1 MKMQTPGNQSED
13 RDEALEAPAKL
24 VSALRQFPGG
34 KIFVP
39 PTTDEAILRAA
50 QAQLSP
56 ARKPRLNWL
65 RFAPWAV
72 GGTAG
77 IVLLFLSLQ
86 TPKLTPGF
94 AREDLN
100 RDGAVDILDAFDL
113 AKKLET
119 GDSEAGVDL
128 NEDGK
133 MDEQDVGALAAKA
146 VSLEKGGH
154 S

>member
-1 MKMQTPGNQSED
+1 MKMQKPGDQFEN

-24 VSALRQFPGG
+24 VSALRQLPGE

-39 PTTDEAILRAA
+39 PTTDEAVLRAA
-50 QAQLSP
+50 RAQLSP
-56 ARKPRLNWL
+56 TRKPRLNWL

-72 GGTAG
+72 GAAAG

-86 TPKLTPGF
+86 TPRPTPGF

-100 RDGAVDILDAFDL
+100 RDGAVDILDAFAL
-113 AKKLET
+113 AKKLEA
-119 GDSEAGVDL
+119 GASEAGVDF
-128 NEDGK
+128 NGDGK
-133 MDEQDVGALAAKA
+133 LDQQDVTALAAQA
-146 VSLEKGGH
+146 VALGKGGH

>member
-1 MKMQTPGNQSED
+1 MKMQTPSNQSDD

-24 VSALRQFPGG
+24 VSALRQLPGE

-50 QAQLSP
+50 TAQLSP
-56 ARKPRLNWL
+56 ARRPRLNWW

-72 GGTAG
+72 GAAAG

-86 TPKLTPGF
+86 TPKPSPGL

-100 RDGAVDILDAFDL
+100 RDGAVDILDAFAL

-119 GDSEAGVDL
+119 GVSEVGVDF
-128 NEDGK
+128 NGDGK
-133 MDEQDVGALAAKA
+133 VNQQDVAALAAQA

>member
-24 VSALRQFPGG
+24 VSALRQFPGE

-39 PTTDEAILRAA
+39 PTTDKAILRAA

-77 IVLLFLSLQ
+77 IVLLFLSLH
-86 TPKLTPGF
+86 TPKLTPEF

-100 RDGAVDILDAFDL
+100 RDGTVDILDAFAL
-113 AKKLET
+113 AKKLE
-119 GDSEAGVDL
+119 AGVSSSGVDF
-128 NEDGK
+128 NGDGK
-133 MDEQDVGALAAKA
+133 VNQQDVAALAAQA
-146 VSLEKGGH
+146 VSLGKGGH